1 VSKLLLLSLINLVT
15 VSESCFLSFLLL
27 GHLEMAIDGSFFNAL
42 LGPFCQRVLLT
53 LEEKNLPYD
62 MKFVDLGNKPE
73 W

>member
-1 VSKLLLLSLINLVT
+1 V
-15 VSESCFLSFLLL
+15 FSFFSFV
-27 GHLEMAIDGSFFNAL
+27 GSFGNGNWWVFFFNAL

>member
-1 VSKLLLLSLINLVT
+1 
-15 VSESCFLSFLLL
+15 
-27 GHLEMAIDGSFFNAL
+27 MAIDGSLFNAL